1 MKINNETKIGALTIV
16 AIVFLFLGF
25 NFLKGKSLFK
35 NGFYLYA
42 KFPESKGIVGSNPV
56 FINGFQA
63 GTVSEV
69 SASKDLKEILVEI
82 KLNQPYDIPDNSLAD
97 INSNPLGT
105 SSVEISLGKSKKILS
120 SNDTLITSLTPGF
133 LGMVGSQIKPLAE
146 QAKNALQDF
155 DSLMTNVN
163 QILDSTGKANMQQI
177 ILNLNSITRR
187 LDTTTRSV
195 NAALNFQTGAFAG
208 IIRNFDDFSKNLAA
222 NNGKFD
228 SIMTNMQKTTNNL
241 SEADI
246 KGVMEKLKG
255 SADSLNLVFA
265 KINSTD
271 GSLGAI
277 INSKELY
284 NNLNATAN
292 SLHILLDDL
301 RVHPK
306 RYVNIS
312 VFGKKDKG
320 NYLVKPLP
328 HDSLPP
334 SPQK

>member
-25 NFLKGKSLFK
+25 NFLKGKSIFK

-82 KLNQPYDIPDNSLAD
+82 KLNQDYNIPDSSLAN

-105 SSVEISLGKSKKILS
+105 SSVEITLGKSTKFLS
-120 SNDTLITSLTPGF
+120 TKDTLITSLTPGF

-146 QAKNALQDF
+146 QAKNTLQDF
-155 DSLMTNVN
+155 DSVMLNIN
-163 QILDSTGKANMQQI
+163 QILDSTGKENLQQI
-177 ILNLNSITRR
+177 IVNLNNITQG
-187 LDTTTRSV
+187 LVTTTHSF
-195 NAALNFQTGAFAG
+195 NEALNFQTGAFAG
-208 IIRNFDDFSKNLAA
+208 IVRNFDDFSKNLAA
-222 NNGKFD
+222 NNGKLD

-246 KGVMEKLKG
+246 KGVMDKLKG
-255 SADSLNLVFA
+255 SVDSLNLVFA

-271 GSLGAI
+271 GTLGAI

-284 NNLNATAN
+284 NNLNTTTN
-292 SLHILLDDL
+292 SLRILLDDL

-328 HDSLPP
+328 QDTLS
-334 SPQK
+334 SSTQK

>member
-25 NFLKGKSLFK
+25 NFLKGKSIFK

-82 KLNQPYDIPDNSLAD
+82 KLNQDYNIPDSSLAN

-105 SSVEISLGKSKKILS
+105 SSVEITLGKSTKFLS
-120 SNDTLITSLTPGF
+120 SKDTLITSLTPGF

-146 QAKNALQDF
+146 QAKNTLQDF
-155 DSLMTNVN
+155 DSVMLNIN
-163 QILDSTGKANMQQI
+163 QILDSTGKENLQQI
-177 ILNLNSITRR
+177 IVNLNNITQG
-187 LDTTTRSV
+187 LVTTTHSF
-195 NAALNFQTGAFAG
+195 NEALNFQTGAFAG
-208 IIRNFDDFSKNLAA
+208 IVRNFDDFSKNLAA
-222 NNGKFD
+222 NNGKLD

-246 KGVMEKLKG
+246 KGVMDKLKG
-255 SADSLNLVFA
+255 SVDSLNLVFA

-271 GSLGAI
+271 GTLGAI

-284 NNLNATAN
+284 NNLNTTTN
-292 SLHILLDDL
+292 SLRILLDDL

-320 NYLVKPLP
+320 NYLVNPLP
-328 HDSLPP
+328 QDTLS
-334 SPQK
+334 SSTQK

>member
-25 NFLKGKSLFK
+25 NFLKGKSIFK

-82 KLNQPYDIPDNSLAD
+82 KLNQDYNIPDSSLAN

-105 SSVEISLGKSKKILS
+105 SSVEITLGKSTKFLS
-120 SNDTLITSLTPGF
+120 SKDTLITSLTPGF

-146 QAKNALQDF
+146 QAKNTLQDF
-155 DSLMTNVN
+155 DSVMLNIN
-163 QILDSTGKANMQQI
+163 QILDSTGKENLQQI
-177 ILNLNSITRR
+177 IVNLNNITQG
-187 LDTTTRSV
+187 LVTTTHSF
-195 NAALNFQTGAFAG
+195 NEALNFQTGAFAG
-208 IIRNFDDFSKNLAA
+208 IVRNFDDFSKNLAA
-222 NNGKFD
+222 NNGKLD

-246 KGVMEKLKG
+246 KGVMDKLKG
-255 SADSLNLVFA
+255 SVDSLNLVFA

-271 GSLGAI
+271 GTLGAI

-284 NNLNATAN
+284 NNLNTTTN
-292 SLHILLDDL
+292 SLRILLDDL

-328 HDSLPP
+328 QDTLS
-334 SPQK
+334 SSTQK